1 MFYSGVLTEPTR
13 KEVEIR
19 EAASLRQQ
27 RRMKQAVQ
35 FIHKDSADLLPLD
48 GLKKLGTSKDTQPHN
63 ILQRRLMET
72 NLSKL
77 RGSRGSWASKSDAPA
92 QSNRLNQAKMGSSRS
107 VEDEELL
114 VVSCQ
119 CAGKELKAV
128 VDTGSQHNLMS
139 AACLDRLGLRERLE
153 VLPSEEEEISLP
165 RSERVIGR
173 IDRLVLAVGALRVEC
188 AAFVVDSEKPFS
200 FGLQTLKSL
209 KCVINLEKHHLVLG
223 KTEREEIPF
232 VDSVGA
238 GAGENTLEA

>member
-1 MFYSGVLTEPTR
+1 MSDGR
-13 KEVEIR
+13 
-19 EAASLRQQ
+19 ASIQWVIQ
-27 RRMKQAVQ
+27 
-35 FIHKDSADLLPLD
+35 
-48 GLKKLGTSKDTQPHN
+48 QPHN

-92 QSNRLNQAKMGSSRS
+92 QSSRMNQAKLGSSRS

-119 CAGKELKAV
+119 CAGKELKAM

-139 AACLDRLGLRERLE
+139 AACLDRLGLREHLE
-153 VLPSEEEEISLP
+153 VLPSEEEEVSLA

-188 AAFVVDSEKPFS
+188 AALVVEDSEKPFS

-209 KCVINLEKHHLVLG
+209 KVKVFLQGFCPHWIPLNCGFPSYMKAFVIC
-223 KTEREEIPF
+223 
-232 VDSVGA
+232 S
-238 GAGENTLEA
+238 